1 VFKFKASNYQAEYEA
16 LIARLRLAKV
26 MGARKLRCHTDSQLV
41 VGHVRKELPANRLKE
56 RD

>member
-1 VFKFKASNYQAEYEA
+1 MFKFKASNYQAEYEA